1 MNRTLIIILTSLI
14 LVGCAKYNATNEFYK
29 KPNSKAFVETFDG
42 GYGFSSGQIS
52 PELAIMG
59 AFYECEKHNL
69 LRFCELERINNDNIS
84 SMEEK
89 NKWKSFYK
97 NEQNKYVFLDGN
109 VSYRDPSKNQTVK
122 QKEVQAKKDIERT
135 PAEQNKIKGFH
146 CLSPWDGS
154 YRPLVSTIKNYLKD
168 PDSFKH
174 RETTITPNNG
184 GVHVAI
190 MTYGAKNSYGGY
202 VVEKAAA
209 RLDTNCNLLEVMD
222 QDLKKLK

>member
-1 MNRTLIIILTSLI
+1 MTGKQTTIVVSVLLGLSLI
-14 LVGCAKYNATNEFYK
+14 VYFTYFNKG
-29 KPNSKAFVETFDG
+29 
-42 GYGFSSGQIS
+42 
-52 PELAIMG
+52 
-59 AFYECEKHNL
+59 EK
-69 LRFCELERINNDNIS
+69 ERINRYKV
-84 SMEEK
+84 EK
-89 NKWKSFYK
+89 
-97 NEQNKYVFLDGN
+97 EQKKIKED
-109 VSYRDPSKNQTVK
+109 KT
-122 QKEVQAKKDIERT
+122 KEVQLQLKEIEKVQ
-135 PAEQNKIKGFH
+135 AEQNKIKGFH

-209 RLDTNCNLLEVMD
+209 RLDSNCNLLEVMD